1 LAERLREALEL
12 RLQRVAVID
21 DALIPDDALVA
32 VVRALEIAG
41 VTAITARPLS
51 AERIAEV
58 IRAVEG
64 FAVGAVVVGE
74 GLDDDEVL
82 RLAGVEA

>member
-1 LAERLREALEL
+1 LEL
-12 RLQRVAVID
+12 RLHRAAVID

-32 VVRALEIAG
+32 VIRALEIAG

-51 AERIAEV
+51 TEKIAQV
-58 IRAVEG
+58 VRAVEE
-64 FAVGAVVVGE
+64 FAAGSVVFGD

-82 RLAGVEA
+82 RLAGVEG